1 MAVGSLLRLP
11 PEGTGRVTRWRAG
24 VLLVAIVLS
33 GGIVSRTSLG
43 AQSTPA
49 PAPAVAWAVVTYLSG
64 TTIYLEVG
72 SRNGVREGTTFTV
85 MRGGISI
92 AELSAKFVSSTRTAC
107 AVTTSTTMPIV
118 GDSVRFVP
126 VPEPKATA
134 VAAGAA
140 SRPKPRVSPLRGRVG
155 IRYLVLDQGDAGK
168 LTQPS
173 LDLRLDGSQLG
184 GTPLGVAV
192 DVRTQRTSMS
202 GGSGTGTV
210 PDGQTRVYQAA
221 MTMQRGVAG
230 TRWAVGRQFATALSP
245 IGIFD
250 GAALD
255 INGVKWSGGMLAGTQ
270 PDAATFAP
278 SGSTTEYGLWI
289 QRHGNAGT
297 AAPWSATVGAI
308 GSYDRGEINRE
319 YLYVRGTVS
328 SRHFSLYAAQEIDAN
343 RGWKQTIEGS
353 FATFTSSFVT
363 AQFNIGDALSL
374 SGGLDSRRSVRLYR
388 DFLNPEIVF
397 DDAFRQ
403 GEWGEASLRISR
415 HLRVSSDIRTNGGG
429 TDGSSRA
436 MTGAFYAT
444 QLTPL
449 GLSLRARSTQYS
461 GPLSEG
467 TLTSATLEAAP
478 RGALRLSVN
487 GGVRT
492 SSVPGSGLAATR
504 LTWAGGDLDLAIG
517 RSWYLLLSTYRESG
531 TSTASI
537 QTYASLTWRF

>member
-1 MAVGSLLRLP
+1 MMRRRIRTTLAMALLGGTALP
-11 PEGTGRVTRWRAG
+11 HHSV
-24 VLLVAIVLS
+24 
-33 GGIVSRTSLG
+33 G
-43 AQSTPA
+43 AQATPA
-49 PAPAVAWAVVTYLSG
+49 APAVAWAVVTYLSG
-64 TTIYLEVG
+64 ATVYLEVG

-85 MRGGISI
+85 MRGGDSI
-92 AELSAKFVSSTRTAC
+92 AELSAKYVSSTRTAC
-107 AVTTSTTMPIV
+107 SITTSTTMPIV

-126 VPEPKATA
+126 APEPKATT
-134 VAAGAA
+134 VAAGGPTRTGP
-140 SRPKPRVSPLRGRVG
+140 RPSPLRGRIG

-168 LTQPS
+168 LTQPA
-173 LDLRLDGSQLG
+173 LDLRLDGTQLG
-184 GTPLGVAV
+184 GTALGVAV
-192 DVRTQRTSMS
+192 DVRTQRTTQS
-202 GGSGTGTV
+202 GGTGTATV

-221 MTMQRGVAG
+221 LTMQHGIGG
-230 TRWAVGRQFATALSP
+230 TRWALGRQFATALSP

-255 INGVKWSGGMLAGTQ
+255 INGQKWSGGMLAGTQ

-278 SGSTTEYGLWI
+278 SGTTTEYGLWL
-289 QRHGNAGT
+289 QRHGSAGQG
-297 AAPWSATVGAI
+297 APWSATVGAI
-308 GSYDRGEINRE
+308 GSYDQGEINRE
-319 YLYVRGTVS
+319 FLYLRGTIN

-343 RGWKQTIEGS
+343 RGWKQTLEGS

-363 AQFNIGDALSL
+363 AQVNIGDALSL

-415 HLRVSSDIRTNGGG
+415 HLRVSTDIRTNGGG
-429 TDGSSRA
+429 TDGSSSA
-436 MTGAFYAT
+436 VTGAFYAT

-467 TLTSATLEAAP
+467 TLTSVALEAAP
-478 RGALRLSVN
+478 RGALRLSIN

-492 SSVPGSGLAATR
+492 SSIPGSGLAATR